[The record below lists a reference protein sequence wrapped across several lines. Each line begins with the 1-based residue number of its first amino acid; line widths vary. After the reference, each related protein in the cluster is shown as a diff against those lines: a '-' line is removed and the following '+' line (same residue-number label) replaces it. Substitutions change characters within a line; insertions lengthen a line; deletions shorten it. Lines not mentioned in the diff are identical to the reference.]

1 MKYKELDTNL
11 VVQQPGIIGMMK
23 HIELCGRVCYHSENN
38 ITEDSYQKFINM
50 QIRDEHFSPLEH
62 GSVYLRIPYSKLT
75 DDLFEFF
82 LHNNYSF
89 LLPSD
94 QKDFFYVT
102 TNYRVIVENCFES
115 LLQEFW
121 YDFNKDEHLFA
132 PRVTLNMVTNIAAY
146 KDFTRHRSLSP
157 LIESTRYCCY
167 SKDKFGNNV
176 NFIEY
181 PPVKE
186 EDKDWWMSRL
196 TLAEESY
203 FGAIERGYTTQDAS
217 QFLPQQTAA
226 ISYFTGFLPDWNHF
240 LDLRY
245 WENTGKVRPECKVLA
260 TQSHDIL
267 KNEYPNYFV

>member
-38 ITEDSYQKFINM
+38 ITEDSYQKFVNM
-50 QIRDEHFSPLEH
+50 QIRDGHFSPLEH

-102 TNYRVIVENCFES
+102 TNYRVIIENCFES

-132 PRVTLNMVTNIAAY
+132 PRVTFNITCTIAAG
-146 KDFTRHRSLSP
+146 KDFCRHRSLSP
-157 LIESTRYCCY
+157 TQESTRYCNY
-167 SKDKFGNNV
+167 SKDKFDNNV
-176 NFIEY
+176 NYID
-181 PPVKE
+181 PVYWCNSGDETFWKE
-186 EDKDWWMSRL
+186 VLSKNEQ
-196 TLAEESY
+196 SY
-203 FGAIERGYTTQDAS
+203 FDALKFGYSTQIASELLNQETATT
-217 QFLPQQTAA
+217 L
-226 ISYFTGFLPDWNHF
+226 ILTGFISDWNHF
-240 LDLRY
+240 IDLRFF
-245 WENTGKVRPECKVLA
+245 EKTGKVRPECKIIAGQIYDKLNLFLGR
-260 TQSHDIL
+260 D
-267 KNEYPNYFV
+267 